1 MISSLQGRRPQV
13 PQQQIPPPMNQQPN
27 RPMGVMPQQIRP
39 QYDAASQ
46 HPVFF
51 TSRMVKLPNGVARA
65 GASPVAMGYQFE
77 EGRKDGGVIGG
88 KQKL

>member
-13 PQQQIPPPMNQQPN
+13 PQQQVLPPMNQQLN
-27 RPMGVMPQQIRP
+27 RPMGVMPHQIRP
-39 QYDAASQ
+39 QYDSASQ

-51 TSRMVKLPNGVARA
+51 TSRMVKLPNGVAGV

>member
-1 MISSLQGRRPQV
+1 MS
-13 PQQQIPPPMNQQPN
+13 QQPN
-27 RPMGVMPQQIRP
+27 RAIGEVPQQIRP
-39 QYDAASQ
+39 QYDPASQ

-51 TSRMVKLPNGVARA
+51 TPRMVKLPNGVLGA

-77 EGRKDGGVIGG
+77 EGRKDGGVHGG

>member
-1 MISSLQGRRPQV
+1 
-13 PQQQIPPPMNQQPN
+13 
-27 RPMGVMPQQIRP
+27 MPQHAAQMQAMRPP
-39 QYDAASQ
+39 QYDSASQ

-51 TSRMVKLPNGVARA
+51 TARMVKLPNGVAGA

-77 EGRKDGGVIGG
+77 EGRKDGVHGG

>member
-51 TSRMVKLPNGVARA
+51 TSRMVKLPNGVAGA